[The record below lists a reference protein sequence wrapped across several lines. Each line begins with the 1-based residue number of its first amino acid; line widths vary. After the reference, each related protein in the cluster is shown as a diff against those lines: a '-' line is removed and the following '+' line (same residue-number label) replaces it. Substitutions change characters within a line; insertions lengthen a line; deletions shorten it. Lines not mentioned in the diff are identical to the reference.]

1 MYLHPFGILRNGYH
15 ADDFKSVKITVISII
30 TAKLGEYISAEL
42 ENIFYLTSKVG
53 IRVVGQISK

>member
-30 TAKLGEYISAEL
+30 TAKLGEYKYRR
-42 ENIFYLTSKVG
+42 IFRQNWQTFS
-53 IRVVGQISK
+53 I